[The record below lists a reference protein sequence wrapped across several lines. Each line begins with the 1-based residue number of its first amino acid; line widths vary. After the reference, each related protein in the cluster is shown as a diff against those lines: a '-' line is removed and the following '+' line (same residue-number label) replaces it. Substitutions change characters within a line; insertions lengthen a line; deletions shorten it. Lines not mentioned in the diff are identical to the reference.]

1 MKRIRL
7 LIAGIAMVSLLPLSG
22 AAHGAAQVP
31 PPSGLKTS
39 GALTFGTNF
48 GYPPMEE
55 LIGKSATIQSG
66 ADIEIG
72 RAIAAK
78 MGLRAV
84 FINITDFGVIITGLQ
99 SHHYDA
105 IISSMSI
112 SPERQKTLDFV
123 PYFNAG
129 QSIVVQKGNPLHIK
143 ALADLS
149 GKTISVQSGTV
160 ELASAQAENAVLK
173 KQGKPQITIKNYGE
187 DPVAMQQ
194 LTNGRTVAWLTDYP
208 VAVYNSTQ
216 YPDKFEIAGQ
226 QWGATPYGIAVN
238 KSDTALLKA
247 ITAAFNIVKSD
258 GEYAKILAKY
268 HLKQG
273 FLK

>member
-7 LIAGIAMVSLLPLSG
+7 MIAGIAMVSLLPLSG
-22 AAHGAAQVP
+22 AAHGASQVTP
-31 PPSGLKTS
+31 PPGLRTS

-66 ADIEIG
+66 ADVEIG

-105 IISSMSI
+105 IISSVNI
-112 SPERQKTLDFV
+112 TPDREKTLDFV

-129 QSIVVQKGNPLHIK
+129 QSIVVKKGNPLHIN

-160 ELASAQAENAVLK
+160 ELASAVAENALLK
-173 KQGKPQITIKNYGE
+173 KQGKPQMTIKNYGE
-187 DPVAMQQ
+187 DAVALQQ
-194 LTNGRTVAWLTDYP
+194 LALGRTVAELTDYP
-208 VAVYNSTQ
+208 VAVYDTTQ
-216 YPDKFEIAGQ
+216 FADKYEIAGQ

-238 KSDTALLKA
+238 KSDTALYKA
-247 ITAAFNIVKSD
+247 ISAAFNIVKSD
-258 GEYAKILAKY
+258 GEYMKILEKY
-268 HLKQG
+268 HLGQG
-273 FLK
+273 AMK